1 MSSPLI
7 LLSDTAITVSP
18 TTRPPTVPLAVISFL
33 PDTDE
38 IVNDRSVSDDDAS
51 LNSESPIPNGK
62 LLILEEKV
70 ILVPSMLE
78 TCPNTIRCEVLV
90 VELAVSSF
98 DITRYHMFS
107 FSTNSVE
114 AICSVV

>member
-70 ILVPSMLE
+70 MVDPSMAD
-78 TCPNTIRCEVLV
+78 T
-90 VELAVSSF
+90 
-98 DITRYHMFS
+98 
-107 FSTNSVE
+107 
-114 AICSVV
+114 